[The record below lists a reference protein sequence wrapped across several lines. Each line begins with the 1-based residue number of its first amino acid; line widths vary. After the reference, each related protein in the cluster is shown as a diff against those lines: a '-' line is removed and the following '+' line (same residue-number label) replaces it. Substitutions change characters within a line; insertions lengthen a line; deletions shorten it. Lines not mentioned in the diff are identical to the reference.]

1 MNKHRIPPK
10 DLARKMYG
18 VPNDAVSWDRTA
30 TSWKATGRKN
40 GKRVHI
46 GFFYKQQE
54 ALDAYLEHKAKAE

>member
-1 MNKHRIPPK
+1 
-10 DLARKMYG
+10 MYG